1 MENLISLKE
10 YAELYG
16 VTPDTVRQKVLRGG
30 FKSAQKIGR
39 NWVIDKNEPYEDN
52 RTKGVNIKVKNIKK
66 AVEESMNSTYGY
78 FIYNEKSNEV
88 VFQSILSPEN
98 FPDTDDWEPYEHYLV
113 KVNELATRKER
124 EDDLKFALENFKNGD

>member
-30 FKSAQKIGR
+30 FTTVRKIGR
-39 NWVIDKNEPYEDN
+39 NWVIDAGEPYDDK
-52 RTKGVNIKVKNIKK
+52 RSKGGIIKVKNIKK

-78 FIYNEKSNEV
+78 FMYNTKTNEV
-88 VFQSILSPEN
+88 AFQPTLNADSL
-98 FPDTDDWEPYEHYLV
+98 PDTDEWQEHERYLGRVYEFS
-113 KVNELATRKER
+113 NAKER
-124 EDDLKFALENFKNGD
+124 EREIYYLIEALKEEN